1 MVSPGREK
9 GGIQL
14 SCSWWGE
21 SPVTTSNSTGA
32 RGRPAERGVRGGGGG
47 GGGGIKSGEGE
58 RSVCV
63 KQRDNNSIYQRPVK
77 CDQVSP

>member
-9 GGIQL
+9 GGLQL

-32 RGRPAERGVRGGGGG
+32 RGRPAEGGGR
-47 GGGGIKSGEGE
+47 KEW
-58 RSVCV
+58 VCV
-63 KQRDNNSIYQRPVK
+63 KQRYKEAITTAVIRRPQWNVI
-77 CDQVSP
+77 SP